1 MNISWY
7 NTIDMKNDL
16 NKYIIEFYKALGI
29 DVFFDS
35 IYYTKALNNNSDKYK
50 LNIQHNNIV
59 NNSNVNN
66 NIPTYS
72 TNNIL
77 NNTVHNEINSNS
89 IQNNSLIYTTE
100 NKINDIN
107 ISNPLLKQLLQEI
120 NSIDCLI
127 KNTARNTVVFD
138 GSINSKIMIIGE
150 APGQEEDI
158 QGKPFVGQSGILL
171 NNMLKSIGLSRQNV
185 IISNVVFW
193 RPPFNRT
200 PSTDEISLCLP
211 YVKRLI
217 QIINPQVLLLLGGVS
232 NHALLNTMT
241 SMSSLRGAINEVL
254 GIKTVSTYHPAY
266 LLRSST
272 QKKQAFNDFLILK
285 NIIDKLSIV

>member
-1 MNISWY
+1 MEN
-7 NTIDMKNDL
+7 NL
-16 NKYIIEFYKALGI
+16 NKCIIDFYKALGI
-29 DVFFDS
+29 DVFFDDIS
-35 IYYTKALNNNSDKYK
+35 YTKALNNNDK
-50 LNIQHNNIV
+50 QHNNIKQ
-59 NNSNVNN
+59 NSTNR
-66 NIPTYS
+66 S

-77 NNTVHNEINSNS
+77 NNVIYNEVNDGS
-89 IQNNSLIYTTE
+89 IQNNNLVHTTE
-100 NKINDIN
+100 KKVNNN

-120 NSIDCLI
+120 DSIDCLI

-138 GSINSKIMIIGE
+138 GDINSKIMIIGE

-171 NNMLKSIGLSRQNV
+171 NNILKSIGLSRQDV
-185 IISNVVFW
+185 IISNIVFW

-232 NHALLNTMT
+232 NHALLNTMA
-241 SMSSLRGAINEVL
+241 SMSSLRGSINNVL

-285 NIIDKLSIV
+285 NIIEGLSID

>member
-1 MNISWY
+1 
-7 NTIDMKNDL
+7 MKNDL
-16 NKYIIEFYKALGI
+16 NKCIIDFYKALGI
-29 DVFFDS
+29 DIFFDNIS
-35 IYYTKALNNNSDKYK
+35 YTKVFNNNGKCNSN
-50 LNIQHNNIV
+50 LQHNNIKQ
-59 NNSNVNN
+59 NN
-66 NIPTYS
+66 NIAS
-72 TNNIL
+72 DSSNNNVNNIL
-77 NNTVHNEINSNS
+77 NTQNDNPLYKLEKKIDNS
-89 IQNNSLIYTTE
+89 
-100 NKINDIN
+100 N

-120 NSIDCLI
+120 DNIDCLI

-138 GSINSKIMIIGE
+138 GDINSKIMIIGE

-185 IISNVVFW
+185 IISNIVFW

-211 YVKRLI
+211 YVQRLI
-217 QIINPQVLLLLGGVS
+217 KIINPQVLLLLGGVA
-232 NHALLNTMT
+232 NHALLNTMA
-241 SMSSLRGAINEVL
+241 SMSSLRGSINTVL

-272 QKKQAFNDFLILK
+272 QKKQAFNDFLMLK
-285 NIIDKLSIV
+285 NIMEELSIA

>member
-1 MNISWY
+1 
-7 NTIDMKNDL
+7 MKNNL
-16 NKYIIEFYKALGI
+16 NKYIADFYKALGI

-35 IYYTKALNNNSDKYK
+35 ISYTKALNKNNQY
-50 LNIQHNNIV
+50 NNV
-59 NNSNVNN
+59 VNN
-66 NIPTYS
+66 NINNEISNYVN
-72 TNNIL
+72 NNIKD
-77 NNTVHNEINSNS
+77 NIDYKQIDSKNS
-89 IQNNSLIYTTE
+89 QNNSLVYTTE
-100 NKINDIN
+100 NRIDYSN

-120 NSIDCLI
+120 NNIDCLI

-138 GSINSKIMIIGE
+138 GNINSKIMIIGE

-171 NNMLKSIGLSRQNV
+171 NNMLKSIGLSRQSV
-185 IISNVVFW
+185 IISNIVFW

-232 NHALLNTMT
+232 NHALLNTMA
-241 SMSSLRGAINEVL
+241 SMSSLRGSVNEVL

-272 QKKQAFNDFLILK
+272 QKKQAFNDFLMLK
-285 NIIDKLSIV
+285 NIIDELSID